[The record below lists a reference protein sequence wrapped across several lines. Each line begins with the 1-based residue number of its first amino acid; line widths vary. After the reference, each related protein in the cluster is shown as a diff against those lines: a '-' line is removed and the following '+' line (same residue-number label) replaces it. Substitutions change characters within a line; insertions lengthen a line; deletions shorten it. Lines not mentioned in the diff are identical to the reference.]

1 MKILT
6 VKSSDAGQRLDKYL
20 KKSFPA
26 ATAGFLFKM
35 LRKKNIVLNGKK
47 SDGFDTLSTGDEIKV
62 FFSDETF
69 EKLRAGKNSGNG
81 EASDKNRNPER
92 NGIKIPV
99 IFENEDIIFFNKPAG
114 VLSQSDDSNGYSVN
128 DYLIDYLKGKGVY
141 HTTDNYRP
149 SVCNRLDRNTSGL
162 IMCAKTYIG
171 ARFLDECIKNHLMK
185 KEYLALCHGRL
196 SGEGILKG
204 FYYKDKE
211 KNKATVYEEGN
222 VPDNLKGEVSLVET
236 RYKVISGNDD
246 YTVALV
252 ELITGKSH
260 QIRVHMA
267 GAGHPLAG
275 DIKYGGKKYKD
286 INYQILHSYR
296 DTFPALLPDENGIFK
311 DRFKDVLG
319 KTFEAKAPA
328 YFKLT

>member
-1 MKILT
+1 MKIIT
-6 VKSSDAGQRLDKYL
+6 VKSSDAGQRLDKFL

-47 SDGFDTLSTGDEIKV
+47 SDGFDTLNPGDEIKV

-69 EKLRAGKNSGNG
+69 EKLKVGKRSDNS
-81 EASDKNRNPER
+81 ETSDKKRNPER
-92 NGIKIPV
+92 KRIKIPV
-99 IFENEDIIFFNKPAG
+99 IFENEDIIFFNKPVG
-114 VLSQSDDSNGYSVN
+114 ILSQSDDSNGYSVN
-128 DYLIDYLKGKGVY
+128 DYLIDYLTEKGSY
-141 HTTDNYRP
+141 HTSDNYRP

-185 KEYLALCHGRL
+185 KEYMALCHGRL

-211 KNKATVYEEGN
+211 KNKASVYDMEK
-222 VPDNLKGEVSLVET
+222 VPENIKSEVSPVET
-236 RYKVISGNDD
+236 RYKALSGNDE
-246 YTVALV
+246 YTLVLV

-275 DIKYGGKKYKD
+275 DIKYGGEKYKD
-286 INYQILHSYR
+286 INHQLLHSFR
-296 DTFPALLPDENGIFK
+296 DTFPESVPDENGIFK
-311 DRFKDVLG
+311 DRFKDILG